1 MPTLGGAGTHEV
13 VAPSPTDRDLDA
25 VRAEL
30 ERRRDRMAGRVG
42 KLAERPERG
51 AAQGFGKRVGDGTV
65 EAISRLTEIGV
76 GTSLEAS
83 LVRTQRA
90 LAKIEEGS
98 YGRCD
103 ECGDPIP
110 EPRLQAMPDA
120 VTCMDCARTGPRRPP
135 GRR

>member
-1 MPTLGGAGTHEV
+1 MYHPRRGYPRSV
-13 VAPSPTDRDLDA
+13 NQSPHDLDLDLI
-25 VRAEL
+25 RSEL
-30 ERRRDRMAGRVG
+30 TERRERIAERVG

-76 GTSLEAS
+76 GTSLEAR
-83 LVRTQRA
+83 LIRVERA
-90 LAKIEEGS
+90 LTKIDDGT

-103 ECGDPIP
+103 TCGESIP
-110 EPRLQAMPDA
+110 EPRLRAMPDA
-120 VTCMDCARTGPRRPP
+120 ITCMACSTARARRPP

>member
-1 MPTLGGAGTHEV
+1 MERLSNDPDLELIRREL
-13 VAPSPTDRDLDA
+13 VAR
-25 VRAEL
+25 R
-30 ERRRDRMAGRVG
+30 ERIAKRVG

-76 GTSLEAS
+76 GTSLEAG
-83 LVRTQRA
+83 LIRVERA
-90 LAKIEEGS
+90 LAKIDEGT

-103 ECGDPIP
+103 ECGERIP
-110 EPRLQAMPDA
+110 EPRLRAMPDA
-120 VTCMDCARTGPRRPP
+120 VTCMACSSTRPRRPP